1 MLYEGIKKEPYLGS
15 KIFILF
21 IGVFLALCF
30 SKYLNSKKNNL
41 AYEKSKKTYKAKK
54 SEIKTL
60 EKNPKYEAKKSENK
74 IIEIINNT
82 NSNIEDKIIEILHNK
97 NNLKSKNIS
106 KYLDEFYNITIC
118 KKDLNRGILKKL
130 KKEKKIYY
138 NNEKYEYY
146 VK

>member
-1 MLYEGIKKEPYLGS
+1 MLYEDIKNESYLGS
-15 KIFILF
+15 KIFISF
-21 IGVFLALCF
+21 ISGFLIALYF
-30 SKYLNSKKNNL
+30 SKYLNIKKSNL
-41 AYEKSKKTYKAKK
+41 TYEKSNKKYKAKK
-54 SEIKTL
+54 SE
-60 EKNPKYEAKKSENK
+60 KSENK

-82 NSNIEDKIIEILHNK
+82 NSNIEDKIIEILHNE

-106 KYLDEFYNITIC
+106 KYLDEIYNITIC

>member
-1 MLYEGIKKEPYLGS
+1 MMSSIMLYEDIKNESYLGS
-15 KIFILF
+15 KIFISF
-21 IGVFLALCF
+21 ISGFLIALYF
-30 SKYLNSKKNNL
+30 SKYLNIKKSNL
-41 AYEKSKKTYKAKK
+41 TYEKSNKKYN
-54 SEIKTL
+54 S
-60 EKNPKYEAKKSENK
+60 NSKKSENK
-74 IIEIINNT
+74 IIGIINNT
-82 NSNIEDKIIEILHNK
+82 SENVEDKIIEILYNE

-106 KYLDEFYNITIC
+106 KYLDEIYNITIC